1 MNLIVSSGAGVIALG
16 LFLLLFRRL
25 LARPCEGLYL
35 AFFATA
41 ILITPHL
48 PVVRE
53 KFGLTELVFL
63 LTWLCMLAN
72 PAGWRNS
79 ALPLQVGQLDSIKI
93 GTLFMLVIL
102 ASFFWNNMGFYAN
115 FAGSFVETLNY
126 IYGFLL
132 FVTVIRLVDSWQKWY
147 GCINGWFAGAVV
159 LGIGAIMALTGLA
172 GSWAYDEFTGRVSST
187 MKFENQIPA
196 FLVPVIMAA
205 LFFAVMRGI
214 PGWLRRV
221 YIGVIALMAIT
232 MISTGSRTAMGLLV
246 LCMLGGCVIA
256 LLEGQR
262 GAFFTSRFSVSMAAM
277 MVAFVLYV
285 VAALAAFDGHYAL
298 GRTPAWQRPV
308 VTVYNTLT
316 GKSGLDATRSVQM
329 DLVKERMDDRM
340 LLGAGP
346 KLAGFRYHTEEI
358 HNTYTS
364 LLIETGFVGVGLFLL
379 WLAHIFYV
387 AFSCLGACGNAHNR
401 LIVISLLAGFAG
413 VLAYGMTMYG
423 LRQRNLWLL
432 AGLLMAVPR
441 LLASD
446 AQTAVNQTNAS
457 EGKPIRV

>member
-1 MNLIVSSGAGVIALG
+1 MNLIFYSGAGVIALG

-25 LARPCEGLYL
+25 LAKPYEGLYL

-41 ILITPHL
+41 ILITPYL

-79 ALPLQVGQLDSIKI
+79 AVPLQGAQLDSIKI
-93 GTLFMLVIL
+93 GTVFMLAIV
-102 ASFFWNNMGFYAN
+102 ASFLWNNMGFYAN

-147 GCINGWFAGAVV
+147 GCLNGWFAGAVV

-205 LFFAVMRGI
+205 MFFAVMRGI
-214 PGWLRRV
+214 PTWLRRT
-221 YIGVIALMAIT
+221 YIAVITLMAIT

-246 LCMLGGCVIA
+246 LSMLGGCLIA
-256 LLEGQR
+256 LFEGQR

-277 MVAFVLYV
+277 VAAFVLFV
-285 VAALAAFDGHYAL
+285 VAALAAFDGFYAL
-298 GRTPAWQRPV
+298 GHTPAWQRPV
-308 VTVYNTLT
+308 VTVYNTIT
-316 GKSGLDATRSVQM
+316 GKSGLDYTRSKQM
-329 DLVKERMDDRM
+329 DLVKERMDERM

-346 KLAGFRYHTEEI
+346 KLAGHRYRTEEI
-358 HNTYTS
+358 HNTYTN
-364 LLIETGFVGVGLFLL
+364 LMIETGFIGVGLFLL

-387 AFSCLGACGNAHNR
+387 TFSCIGACSNARNR
-401 LIVISLLAGFAG
+401 LVIICLLAGFVG

-432 AGLLMAVPR
+432 AGLLMAVSR

-446 AQTAVNQTNAS
+446 SQHLANHSNAP
-457 EGKPIRV
+457 EGKPVGV

>member
-1 MNLIVSSGAGVIALG
+1 MNLIFYGGAGVIVLG

-25 LARPCEGLYL
+25 LARPYEGLYL

-72 PAGWRNS
+72 PSGWRNS
-79 ALPLQVGQLDSIKI
+79 ALPLQGAQLDSIKI
-93 GTLFMLVIL
+93 GTVFMLAIL

-132 FVTVIRLVDSWQKWY
+132 FITVIRLVDSWQKWY
-147 GCINGWFAGAVV
+147 GCLNGWFFGAVV

-172 GSWAYDEFTGRVSST
+172 GTWAYDEFTGRVSST

-214 PGWLRRV
+214 PDWLRRF

-256 LLEGQR
+256 LFEGQR

-277 MVAFVLYV
+277 MVAFVIYV
-285 VAALAAFDGHYAL
+285 AAALAAFDGHYAL
-298 GRTPAWQRPV
+298 GHTPAWQRPV
-308 VTVYNTLT
+308 VRIYLTLT
-316 GKSGLDATRSVQM
+316 GQSGIDYTRSKQLN
-329 DLVKERMDDRM
+329 LVKERMDDRM

-346 KLAGFRYHTEEI
+346 KLAGHRYYTEEI
-358 HNTYTS
+358 HNTYTN

-387 AFSCLGACGNAHNR
+387 AFSCIGACGNARNR
-401 LIVISLLAGFAG
+401 LIIICLLAGFAG

-441 LLASD
+441 LLTFDSQGIANHSHVS
-446 AQTAVNQTNAS
+446 QGNPVS
-457 EGKPIRV
+457 V

>member
-1 MNLIVSSGAGVIALG
+1 MNLIFYGSAGVIALG

-25 LARPCEGLYL
+25 LARPYEGLYL

-41 ILITPHL
+41 ILITPYL

-72 PAGWRNS
+72 PAGWRNG
-79 ALPLQVGQLDSIKI
+79 APLQGAQLDSIKI
-93 GTLFMLVIL
+93 GTVFIL
-102 ASFFWNNMGFYAN
+102 AIVASFGWNNMGFYAN
-115 FAGSFVETLNY
+115 FAGSFVETMNY

-132 FVTVIRLVDSWQKWY
+132 FITVIRLVDSWQKWY
-147 GCINGWFAGAVV
+147 GCLNGWFAGAVV

-196 FLVPVIMAA
+196 FLVPVIIAA
-205 LFFAVMRGI
+205 MFFAVMRGI

-221 YIGVIALMAIT
+221 YIGVIALIAIT

-256 LLEGQR
+256 LFEGQR
-262 GAFFTSRFSVSMAAM
+262 GAFFTSRFSVTMVSMIMAFIM
-277 MVAFVLYV
+277 YVA
-285 VAALAAFDGHYAL
+285 AALAAFDGHYAL
-298 GRTPAWQRPV
+298 GHTPAWQRPV
-308 VTVYNTLT
+308 VMIYNTLT
-316 GKSGLDATRSVQM
+316 GQSGLDTTRSEQLDV
-329 DLVKERMDDRM
+329 VVERMDERM
-340 LLGAGP
+340 LFGAGP
-346 KLAGFRYHTEEI
+346 KLAGSRYYVSEI

-364 LLIETGFVGVGLFLL
+364 LLIETGFIGVGLFLL

-387 AFSCLGACGNAHNR
+387 AFSCIGACGSARNR
-401 LIVISLLAGFAG
+401 LIIICLLAGFTG

-441 LLASD
+441 LLAQDS
-446 AQTAVNQTNAS
+446 QLITNNS
-457 EGKPIRV
+457 NSPVGKSVSV